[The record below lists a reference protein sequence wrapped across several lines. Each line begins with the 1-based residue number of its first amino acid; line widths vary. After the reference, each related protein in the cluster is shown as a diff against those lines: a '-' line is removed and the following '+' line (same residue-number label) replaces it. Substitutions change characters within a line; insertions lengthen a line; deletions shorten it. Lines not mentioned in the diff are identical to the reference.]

1 MGYKDL
7 KEFLEK
13 KRVRLGLSILLLL
26 PALLVIFAPA
36 VYSFKWLVDYSVQV
50 MFAYLGIGFVFLIFS
65 KNYWL
70 GLAWGSCMILSMFLK
85 YTSNQA
91 FSFETPTGG
100 RIIKIANYNVSFV
113 EDSVINNI
121 TKSILDND
129 AQLVSIQE
137 MTPAMDSLMIE
148 GVKEKYPY
156 SYSLKRADYYGML
169 VFSTIPFI
177 EIDTF
182 NFGIIPNIKG
192 TLSVDGGE
200 KKMDFIIS
208 YCQPSFSSL
217 TYQQLK
223 EHLKMIALKAKQAK
237 NPIITMGTYN
247 TVPWAPEVQDF
258 KKIAQLND
266 SRLGLAPT
274 TASSSNPLFQ
284 IPIDHIFHS
293 NDLKC
298 TNFQA
303 ISLHKIAHL
312 GIEGT
317 YEVIAN
323 N

>member
-1 MGYKDL
+1 MIKFY
-7 KEFLEK
+7 LERR
-13 KRVRLGLSILLLL
+13 RVRLGLSMLLLL

-50 MFAYLGIGFVFLIFS
+50 MFAYLGAGFLFLILS

-70 GLAWGSCMILSMFLK
+70 GLTWGSCIVLCLFLK

-100 RIIKIANYNVSFV
+100 KIVKIANYNVSFV
-113 EDSVINNI
+113 EDSVVTNL
-121 TKSILDND
+121 TRSILENN
-129 AQLVSIQE
+129 AQLISIQE
-137 MTPAMDSLMIE
+137 MTPDLDSLVVD

-156 SYSLKRADYYGML
+156 VYSLKRADYYGML
-169 VFSTIPFI
+169 VLSSSPFI

-182 NFGIIPNIKG
+182 NFGTIPNIRG
-192 TLSVDGGE
+192 SLAMDGGE
-200 KKMDFIIS
+200 KKVDFIIS
-208 YCQPSFSSL
+208 YCQPSFSSS

-223 EHLKMIALKAKQAK
+223 EHLKMIATKAKQSP

-258 KKIAQLND
+258 KKIARLND

-293 NDLKC
+293 SSLKC

-303 ISLHKIAHL
+303 ITYRTFTHL

-317 YEVIAN
+317 YEVLAQY
-323 N
+323 